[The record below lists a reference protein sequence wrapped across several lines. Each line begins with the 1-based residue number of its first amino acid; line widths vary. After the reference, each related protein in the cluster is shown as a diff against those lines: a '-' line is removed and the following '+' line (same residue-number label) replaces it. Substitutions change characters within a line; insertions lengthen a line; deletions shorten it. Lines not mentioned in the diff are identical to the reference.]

1 MLPARY
7 VWPLSSGE
15 EAMSDSDLAYIGAV
29 EAGRRFRDR
38 SLSPVE
44 LLEAVIARYEAIAE
58 SVNPFGDLYFDRAR
72 QRAAAA
78 EALFARAPDEAGP
91 LMGIPLAV
99 KDSSRVA
106 GQRYAAG
113 SLVFRD
119 RIAEES
125 DPDIAR
131 LLAAGANLFARTTM
145 PEFGWLYTT
154 QSRIWGVTHNPWR
167 HGISPGGSSGGSGAA
182 LAAGATTLATGGDST
197 GSIRQPASQCGVVGY
212 QAPFGRIPIVGAAS
226 FHYYLHHGPM
236 ARSVADAALMANVM
250 SGPDPR
256 DHNSL
261 PERVEI
267 PARLPGVAGL
277 KVAASIDLG
286 CYPVAE
292 DVARET
298 GAALEALRE
307 AGATVEEVAFDGAE
321 QALKEAIR
329 LGHGGQEALFA
340 AEMNAILAH
349 HGDLV
354 SDYVPQLAETANA
367 FGPAD
372 LARSL
377 QVAGELWADRLGPL
391 FQRYDAFVTPT
402 VACPEMPATGWQQ
415 DSFPVRGQRLTDTQ
429 TAMTVLWNMFGRCPV
444 LAVPSG
450 MSDGGLPTGIQLV
463 GRPLDDVTVFR
474 LGAALQQHR
483 PWLDSPQ
490 RRPPPA

>member
-1 MLPARY
+1 MGEDD
-7 VWPLSSGE
+7 PLY
-15 EAMSDSDLAYIGAV
+15 MSAV

-44 LLEAVIARYEAIAE
+44 LLEAVIARCQAIAE
-58 SVNPFGDLYFDRAR
+58 TVNPFGDLYFERAR
-72 QRAAAA
+72 ERAAAA
-78 EALFARAPDEAGP
+78 EALFAKAPGEAGP
-91 LMGIPLAV
+91 LAGIPLAV

-106 GQRYAAG
+106 GQRYASG
-113 SLVFRD
+113 SLLFRD
-119 RIAEES
+119 RVAAES

-131 LLAAGANLFARTTM
+131 LLAAGANLFARTAM

-167 HGISPGGSSGGSGAA
+167 HGVSPGGSSGGSAAA

-212 QAPFGRIPIVGAAS
+212 QAPFGRIPIVGESS

-236 ARSVADAALMANVM
+236 ARYVADAALMANIM

-261 PERVEI
+261 PERVVI
-267 PARLPGVAGL
+267 PGRPRSAAGL

-286 CYPVAE
+286 CYLVAD

-298 GAALEALRE
+298 GAALDALRD
-307 AGATVEEVAFDGAE
+307 AGATVEEVPFDDAG
-321 QALKEAIR
+321 QALKEAVR

-340 AEMNAILAH
+340 PELNAILAR

-354 SDYVPQLAETANA
+354 SDYVPQLVETANA

-377 QVAGELWADRLGPL
+377 RVAGALWADRLGPL
-391 FQRYDAFVTPT
+391 FERYDAFVTPT
-402 VACPEMPATGWQQ
+402 VACPEMPATGWQK
-415 DSFPVRGQRLTDTQ
+415 DTFPVAGERLTDTQ

-450 MSDGGLPTGIQLV
+450 MSDGGLPTGIQIA
-463 GRPLDDVTVFR
+463 GRPLDDATVFR
-474 LGAALQQHR
+474 LGAALQRRR
-483 PWLDSPQ
+483 PWLDAPQ
-490 RRPPPA
+490 RRPRLA